1 MRNHYDAIII
11 GTGAGGGTLA
21 YKLAPSGK
29 NILILER
36 GPFLPR
42 EKENWDASAVV
53 LQDRYHTTEV
63 WYDKHGTPIHPGT
76 GYWVGGNT
84 KVYGAALFRLRE
96 KDFDQTHHRS
106 GVSPAWPISYADLEP
121 YYSEAELLY
130 GVHGERGIDPTDP
143 PASLGYP
150 YAPVPHE
157 PRIQEI
163 HDGLQ
168 AHGYKPFPV
177 PLGVRLREPRYS
189 SPCIRCKTCDGFP
202 CLVNGKEDADTTCI
216 RPALQHENVTLITE
230 ATVTR
235 LTTDAAG
242 RSVTGVIAQI
252 DGQAE
257 EFSGDMVIVAGGAI
271 NSAVL
276 LLRSASDA
284 HPKGLGNGYDLVGRN
299 FMKHNNGAV
308 IAVGKKRNPTVFQK
322 TLAMTDFYWGD
333 EAYPYPMG
341 SIQLLGKFT
350 KEMLRA
356 GAPPLTPDKVLDEM
370 QSHAVDWFLTTEDLP
385 DPGNRVR
392 LDGDRI
398 VLDYTENNLES
409 YKALND
415 RFTQAMRSIDCAQ
428 SIVPCSVYL
437 RKLIPLQGVAHQVG
451 TCRFG
456 TEPSSSVLDL
466 NCRVHSVDNL
476 YVVDGGFFPSS
487 GAVNPSLTIIA
498 NALRVGEHLLDRL
511 GAAIPAH
518 VTASA
523 A

>member
-1 MRNHYDAIII
+1 MREHYDAIII

-29 NILILER
+29 KILILER

-42 EKENWDASAVV
+42 EKENWDAAAVV
-53 LQDRYHTTEV
+53 LHDRYHTTEA
-63 WYDKHGTPIHPGT
+63 WYDKHGNALHPGT

-96 KDFDQTHHRS
+96 NDFGQVRHKS
-106 GVSPAWPISYADLEP
+106 GVSPAWPISYTEFEP
-121 YYSEAELLY
+121 YYTDAELLY
-130 GVHGERGIDPTDP
+130 GVHGERGLDPTEP
-143 PASLGYP
+143 PAGRGFPYP
-150 YAPVPHE
+150 AVPHE

-163 HDGLQ
+163 NDGLV
-168 AHGYKPFPV
+168 ANGYKPFPV
-177 PLGVRLREPRYS
+177 PLGVRLREPKYS

-202 CLVNGKEDADTTCI
+202 CLVDAKEDADTTCI

-230 ATVTR
+230 ATVRR
-235 LTTDAAG
+235 LITDRSG
-242 RSVTGVIAQI
+242 RTVTGVRALIAG
-252 DGQAE
+252 DE
-257 EFSGDMVIVAGGAI
+257 HEFSGDVVVVSGGAI

-276 LLRSASDA
+276 LLRSANAA
-284 HPKGLGNGYDLVGRN
+284 HPGGIGNGHDLVGRN

-308 IAVGKKRNPTVFQK
+308 IAVGKKRNPTIFQK
-322 TLAMTDFYWGD
+322 TIAMTDFYWGD
-333 EAYPYPMG
+333 DAYPYPMG

-350 KEMLRA
+350 KEMLKA
-356 GAPPLTPDKVLDEM
+356 GAPKLTPDKVLDEL

-385 DPGNRVR
+385 DHNNCVR
-392 LDGDRI
+392 LDGERI

-409 YKALND
+409 YAALND

-428 SIVPCSVYL
+428 SIIPCSAYL

-456 TEPSSSVLDL
+456 TDPRTSVLDL

-476 YVVDGGFFPSS
+476 YVVDGSFFPSS

-498 NALRVGEHLLDRL
+498 NALRVGKHLLDRL
-511 GAAIPAH
+511 GVFAATGYTPA
-518 VTASA
+518 
-523 A
+523 